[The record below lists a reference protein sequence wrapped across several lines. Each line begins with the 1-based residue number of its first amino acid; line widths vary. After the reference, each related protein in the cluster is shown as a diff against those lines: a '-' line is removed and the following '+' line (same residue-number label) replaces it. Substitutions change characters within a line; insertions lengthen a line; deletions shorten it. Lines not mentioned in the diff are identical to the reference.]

1 MFNEKDT
8 IAAISTAMN
17 NSGIGIIRISG
28 ENAFGILSRIF
39 RPANQSKDMMQVPGH
54 TVHYGYIVDGDEIV
68 IPITDDQIDAFM
80 KGLFE
85 GIALYVTDDNYDILC
100 EVNDNKLCIKPY
112 KTAKLVGSTKTIRYE
127 LSPDSGVFAVP
138 DIDDETK
145 PYMILYH
152 NGYEKEWLTAEFF
165 KAKLLRKPQN
175 LLNLFG
181 SFK

>member
-1 MFNEKDT
+1 MPSLATLPLPGLKRKQNLYGMGGEDAIKWTLKDAWLFDEP
-8 IAAISTAMN
+8 ILKVKGKLNLFDYPLDEN
-17 NSGIGIIRISG
+17 NLPPAHQVELRD
-28 ENAFGILSRIF
+28 LS
-39 RPANQSKDMMQVPGH
+39 
-54 TVHYGYIVDGDEIV
+54 VDGDEIV

-165 KAKLLRKPQN
+165 KAKLL
-175 LLNLFG
+175 
-181 SFK
+181 